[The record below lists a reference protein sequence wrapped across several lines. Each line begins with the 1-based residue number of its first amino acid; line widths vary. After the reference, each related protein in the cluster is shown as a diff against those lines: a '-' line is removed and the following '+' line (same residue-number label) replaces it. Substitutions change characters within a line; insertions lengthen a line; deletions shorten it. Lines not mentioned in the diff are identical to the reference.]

1 MEKIKQFTV
10 LNIGNSII
18 LIASFLRAAKQL
30 KLRQIVGWILQ
41 EMKIHLW
48 KLLVLPL
55 NIP

>member
-1 MEKIKQFTV
+1 MGKIKQFTV

-18 LIASFLRAAKQL
+18 LIASFLRAAKEL
-30 KLRQIVGWILQ
+30 KLMQIVGWILQ